1 MSAARLIP
9 WVLHELVEYVAGVF
23 LILAPF
29 LFFLD
34 VLDETAAFPLFVGV
48 GVALVAV
55 QLFTRGK
62 AGIAELLPV
71 RVHATL
77 DYLVAIF
84 LIVSPF
90 LFGLT
95 ADDQPPAAL
104 LIPILLG
111 VGHLVI
117 TLLTRFPLEAPAA
130 AADAAPASGSGSSA
144 AGAET
149 SSGSADTRST
159 QKLDGSAGDA
169 EGSSGSEGD
178 ADSGSDRSS
187 RRSDSDPS
195 A

>member
-144 AGAET
+144 AGAEA

-159 QKLDGSAGDA
+159 QKLDGSAGGA